1 MQLGV
6 LLFIREK
13 DVGIFASS
21 PLHFRTARNLKH
33 RIKNFCVEKEF
44 AVTNRGLKIET
55 ALVLDESGNTILN
68 LGISHRDN
76 WGPTS
81 SDGWKGIYL
90 SKTPDG
96 YVRSRPWAL
105 YTARNNRYIADAPP
119 TIHIRK
125 HVSPAESKRLEH
137 RFAGGVRVRTR
148 AQIQQVA
155 PGHLWDPTRRTFM
168 QQGRGINAWVVI
180 YLPTSTPSSR
190 ARGGSNAPRPA
201 PTRAIVAC
209 STMGYEVG
217 SLGGSLCTV
226 WVEGQGAW
234 RDALGFLETRK
245 ETADYVAADYLTKFV
260 ASTQSAKL
268 APSQSH
274 LFVDGAGNKMAVTA
288 RLSGCNIEGVPG
300 YCLDIAVET
309 LVSNP
314 AP

>member
-6 LLFIREK
+6 LLLSAR
-13 DVGIFASS
+13 
-21 PLHFRTARNLKH
+21 RTTARNLKH

-105 YTARNNRYIADAPP
+105 YTARNNRYLADAPP

-168 QQGRGINAWVVI
+168 QQGRGINAWVKGKGH
-180 YLPTSTPSSR
+180 
-190 ARGGSNAPRPA
+190 GG
-201 PTRAIVAC
+201 
-209 STMGYEVG
+209 
-217 SLGGSLCTV
+217 
-226 WVEGQGAW
+226 
-234 RDALGFLETRK
+234 DALGFLETRK

-274 LFVDGAGNKMAVTA
+274 PFVDGAGNKMAITA

-314 AP
+314 TP